1 MKKNNYLAPGFMVTM
16 AKNGWIQFPLL
27 DSKNM
32 RATRPRL
39 AIIDELNRGY
49 KGTLDGLAG
58 QVADQFKVPFGRPNN
73 FLQTIASTEW
83 LVSSDPASR
92 FNEASVGVCGTVPDG
107 KVTFAAPVGLLSQG
121 GEYLWYD
128 HQGDLVATLSMAEV
142 LATVIFANPITVED
156 AWQHYGAQDYWDSL
170 DRQQFDSLLSRLAGT
185 ELLVVADAEDDYKP
199 ARLLGAVDS
208 DKIQSL
214 VDARMIA
221 HDEKVAALDAD
232 LVPVIPI
239 NVQPGTAP
247 VSLAMV
253 IGYAMDY
260 DGGRLQEKY
269 DFVPMFFTDESRAI
283 ERAGTTSIFLFS
295 NYVWNYEENLAI
307 SAAVKA
313 VNPNNITIHG
323 GPSTP
328 KYEPDAKVFFDEHPH
343 IDITVRG
350 EGEATLADLLDNLD
364 LANSCDLD
372 VLAEVPGLTYRNP
385 NGLTRTA
392 DRERIADINTI
403 PSPFLM
409 GLLDDFGSVKAA
421 AVIETNR
428 GCPYGCTFCD
438 WGSATLS
445 KVRKY
450 DLDRVYKELEWCA
463 VHKIKEASIADANY
477 GMLERDVQITEKI
490 AELRKTYGYPG
501 TVNINYAKN
510 QVKYLRQIIEIM
522 ASANILA
529 EGVVSL
535 QTTDQQTLK
544 IIARSN
550 IKLEKYN
557 ELSTEFRQAGLPLA
571 ADIMMGLP
579 GATPIAFITDL
590 QTCTDRDIRVRANPT
605 QLLPNSPMNAPAYRK
620 EHGIVA
626 LPGETLME
634 TATYTRDEWHQMDG
648 LRMAYYLFDTYGL
661 LRYVAR
667 FIRRETG
674 MREVAFYDSVRSA
687 VAEHPAD
694 WPVMTATLNTLEGYM
709 APPGSWAFFVS
720 EVRRFVISHL
730 KVADDSALRTALAVQ
745 LGHLPSPGRQFPHTL
760 ELKHDYAAWQE
771 ALFTA
776 REAGHREDWEQH
788 IPRLAEF
795 GPATL
800 LIRDHNEICRR
811 DIGGSKYALDMNLR
825 TWELDSSVARAR
837 LSIGVG

>member
-1 MKKNNYLAPGFMVTM
+1 MV
-16 AKNGWIQFPLL
+16 A
-27 DSKNM
+27 
-32 RATRPRL
+32 
-39 AIIDELNRGY
+39 E
-49 KGTLDGLAG
+49 
-58 QVADQFKVPFGRPNN
+58 VADDFDIPCGRLNH
-73 FLQTIASTEW
+73 FLQVMASADW
-83 LVSSDPASR
+83 LVNSEPAGR
-92 FNEASVGVCGTVPDG
+92 FNGIPSEVAGIVAEGR
-107 KVTFAAPVGLLSQG
+107 VTFAAPVGLLSQG
-121 GEYLWYD
+121 GNYLWHD
-128 HQGDLVATLSMAEV
+128 HQGDLVATLSMPEI
-142 LATVIFANPITVED
+142 LATITFANPITVDD
-156 AWQHYGAQDYWDSL
+156 AWQHYCAQGFWATL
-170 DRQQFDSLLSRLAGT
+170 TRLQFDSLLSRLAGAG
-185 ELLVVADAEDDYKP
+185 LLVSAVAEDDYKP
-199 ARLLGAVDS
+199 ARLLGAVDK
-208 DKIQSL
+208 DQIQAL
-214 VDARMIA
+214 VDARLIA
-221 HDEKVAALDAD
+221 HDEKVAALDKD
-232 LVPVIPI
+232 LVPVVPI

-253 IGYAMDY
+253 IGYAMEY
-260 DGGRLQEKY
+260 EGGRLQEKY
-269 DFVPMFFTDESRAI
+269 DFVPMFFTDDSRAI
-283 ERAGTTSIFLFS
+283 ERASTTGIFLFS

-364 LANSCDLD
+364 LATSRDLD
-372 VLAEVPGLTYRNP
+372 TLAEVPGLTYRTI
-385 NGLTRTA
+385 NGLTRTS

-490 AELRKTYGYPG
+490 AELRQTYGYPG

-535 QTTDQQTLK
+535 QTTDEQTLK

-579 GATPIAFITDL
+579 GATPGAFMTDL

-605 QLLPNSPMNAPAYRK
+605 QLLPNSPMNAPDYRK

-634 TATYTRDEWHQMDG
+634 TASYTREEWYRMDG
-648 LRMAYYLFDTYGL
+648 LRMAYYLLDTYGL
-661 LRYVAR
+661 LRYVGR
-667 FIRRETG
+667 FMRRETG
-674 MREVAFYDSVRSA
+674 LREVEFYDSVRAA
-687 VAEHPAD
+687 VTDDPAQ
-694 WPVMTATLNTLEGYM
+694 WPVITATLNTLEGYM
-709 APPGSWAFFVS
+709 APPGSWAFFID
-720 EVRRFVISHL
+720 EVHRFVVTHL

-745 LGHLPSPGRQFPHTL
+745 LAHLPSPGRHFPHVL
-760 ELKHDYAAWQE
+760 ELEHDYAAWQE

-776 REAGHREDWEQH
+776 REGGHREDWETR

-795 GPATL
+795 GPASL
-800 LIRDHNEICRR
+800 LISDHNQVCCR

-825 TWELDSSVARAR
+825 TWELDSPVSRAR
-837 LSIGVG
+837 LSVGA